1 MLVQHYNGVCKFVNT
16 QTLAVTD
23 WEMCQKIV
31 TVKVIGEQ
39 VIVVTENCIMIVKND
54 IEDILVKDQVIVSA

>member
-1 MLVQHYNGVCKFVNT
+1 
-16 QTLAVTD
+16 
-23 WEMCQKIV
+23 MCQKII